1 MHPGMVQELFD
12 VLPKV
17 SVASHENTGFE
28 DGSVAGDS
36 FEADGDHEGGQGGAE
51 QDEEKEEQK
60 KPPPKLSE
68 LFETKTKDLKQMTV
82 KLKTNG
88 LSNRL
93 NQALKASA
101 SQADLLG
108 PRYASGWTYV
118 YELVWLTLL
127 RHVCASAFARRYA
140 SLLSVSG

>member
-1 MHPGMVQELFD
+1 MYNNEAEP
-12 VLPKV
+12 
-17 SVASHENTGFE
+17 E
-28 DGSVAGDS
+28 DHGARPDDKKEDYMYNN
-36 FEADGDHEGGQGGAE
+36 EAQ